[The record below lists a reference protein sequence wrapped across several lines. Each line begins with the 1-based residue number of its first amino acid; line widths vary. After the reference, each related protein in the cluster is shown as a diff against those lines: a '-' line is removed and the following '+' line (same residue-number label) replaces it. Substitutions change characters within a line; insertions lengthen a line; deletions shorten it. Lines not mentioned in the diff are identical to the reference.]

1 VCLPGLCPVPSLASP
16 PPASRALRNLIAL
29 APAACRAVE
38 RARLTSCST
47 VDSLLSA
54 KAHAQRPA
62 SPPPASRALR
72 NMIAL
77 ARVACLAI
85 AARAFDRRRRQSI
98 MRPPRLMPRA
108 LLAAACFSRPAELGR
123 YSACSLPR
131 PRARASDQ
139 FFHAQ
144 LTQYRLSRLMPQ
156 RPASPPPASCAV
168 RILPLST
175 VALPACKG
183 AVLFSCIRRERARRG
198 DLDEVGRASRHLNT
212 V

>member
-1 VCLPGLCPVPSLASP
+1 MLCLAPAACRAVERALLIISSTVDPRLAASVCLPGLCPVLSLASP
-16 PPASRALRNLIAL
+16 PPASRALRTLVSL

-85 AARAFDRRRRQSI
+85 AARAFDLRRRQLI
-98 MRPPRLMPRA
+98 MRPAQPPAPSLT
-108 LLAAACFSRPAELGR
+108 AACFSRPAELGR

-131 PRARASDQ
+131 PRARAS
-139 FFHAQ
+139 AM
-144 LTQYRLSRLMPQ
+144 LMHQ
-156 RPASPPPASCAV
+156 ARAS
-168 RILPLST
+168 
-175 VALPACKG
+175 
-183 AVLFSCIRRERARRG
+183 EARRPR
-198 DLDEVGRASRHLNT
+198 DPDEVGRASRHLNT